1 MSRPR
6 NDTRER
12 IQQIA
17 LRLFTEKGYDKTSLR
32 EIAAQL
38 GVTKAALY
46 YHFTSKEQIVESI
59 MQDSQT
65 AVDELI
71 DWAAALSATP
81 ESRIEI
87 LRRLLN
93 LVDTRWRPMIRFAQ
107 ANQAQMRKFRDAE
120 GMVNQ
125 IRRISILVRD
135 PSGGPTEAY
144 KALLAVIALFFAV
157 TMPEQLS
164 SEIGIGVDLPEI
176 ALDVATELISSRPRG
191 AREL

>member
-176 ALDVATELISSRPRG
+176 ALDVATELISSRPRE